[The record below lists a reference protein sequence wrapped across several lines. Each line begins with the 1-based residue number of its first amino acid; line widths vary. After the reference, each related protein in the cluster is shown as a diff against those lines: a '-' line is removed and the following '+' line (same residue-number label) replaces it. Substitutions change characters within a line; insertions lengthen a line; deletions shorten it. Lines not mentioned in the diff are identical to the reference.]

1 MACLPR
7 VQQLLNA
14 SHRALHSG
22 QYYFLSTLETLRK
35 VISAASTY
43 MYADDTT
50 ICCVGETV
58 DKVTAMMNR
67 ALGELTN
74 SV

>member
-7 VQQLLNA
+7 VLQLLKA
-14 SHRALHSG
+14 SHRALYCGPILFSL
-22 QYYFLSTLETLRK
+22 YTRYLSK
-35 VISAASTY
+35 AINAASTY

-50 ICCVGETV
+50 IYCVGETV

-67 ALGELTN
+67 ALREPTN